1 MMVSRVSG
9 EWMFNMYSMFISM
22 RRFWRQM
29 VENDCTMVGM
39 NLMHQTEHLK

>member
-9 EWMFNMYSMFISM
+9 EWVFNMYSVFISM

-29 VENDCTMVGM
+29 VEMIA
-39 NLMHQTEHLK
+39 QWWE